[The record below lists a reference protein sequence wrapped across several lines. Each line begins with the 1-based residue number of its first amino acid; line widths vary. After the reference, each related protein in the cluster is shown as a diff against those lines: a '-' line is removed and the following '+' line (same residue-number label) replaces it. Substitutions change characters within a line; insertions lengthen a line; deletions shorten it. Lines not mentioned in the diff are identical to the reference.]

1 MNKFLA
7 SKHWQRSTT
16 SLDIIEQFWSVI
28 KVFPLWLFQILLNF
42 VILFCI
48 LDRMVVDSQDE
59 EYTFRDINTLV
70 ENVEIRSFFP
80 ESWMFDENLL
90 E

>member
-1 MNKFLA
+1 MP
-7 SKHWQRSTT
+7 KHWQRSTT
-16 SLDIIEQFWSVI
+16 SLDIIKQFWSVI
-28 KVFPLWLFQILLNF
+28 KVFHLWLFQILLNF

>member
-1 MNKFLA
+1 MLLF
-7 SKHWQRSTT
+7 H
-16 SLDIIEQFWSVI
+16 
-28 KVFPLWLFQILLNF
+28 LWLFQILLNF

>member
-1 MNKFLA
+1 VPKYW
-7 SKHWQRSTT
+7 HRSTT

-28 KVFPLWLFQILLNF
+28 KVHTMLLFHLWLFQILLNF

>member
-1 MNKFLA
+1 MP
-7 SKHWQRSTT
+7 KHWQRSTT

-28 KVFPLWLFQILLNF
+28 KAHTILLFRLWLFQILLNF